1 MVLSPPSNVCKPSDA
16 SRATG
21 ADSVAAQPTQLDQL
35 NGLQVRLPPCCQ
47 QQLPQVPI
55 HATLVGSD
63 CCEAEG
69 ISGRGYAPVFE
80 LCRKL
85 VAAGFDPVSPLEAWR
100 GETLSLRV
108 RSIGEGA
115 QLTVADD
122 RHGTPRLR
130 RRQEGPQGYVAGSPV
145 AQIVNGG
152 GAYPE
157 AVGHVGGRA
166 MTMPSENGPE
176 RRSTAQLC
184 LLRVEY
190 VVTTDDLD
198 GTPVLPGL
206 ITDDISLGCC
216 GAASATAG
224 HAGDGSSFSEQRL
237 PGRPRHDGG

>member
-69 ISGRGYAPVFE
+69 IGRGYAPVFE

-85 VAAGFDPVSPLEAWR
+85 VAAGFNPASPLEAWR

-115 QLTVADD
+115 RLTVADD
-122 RHGTPRLR
+122 RHGTPRLQ
-130 RRQEGPQGYVAGSPV
+130 RRQDRPPGYVTGPPV
-145 AQIVNGG
+145 APITDRR
-152 GAYPE
+152 GAYPPQ
-157 AVGHVGGRA
+157 GSRPSRRA
-166 MTMPSENGPE
+166 AP
-176 RRSTAQLC
+176 
-184 LLRVEY
+184 
-190 VVTTDDLD
+190 
-198 GTPVLPGL
+198 
-206 ITDDISLGCC
+206 
-216 GAASATAG
+216 
-224 HAGDGSSFSEQRL
+224 
-237 PGRPRHDGG
+237 

>member
-69 ISGRGYAPVFE
+69 ISGRGYAPAFE

-115 QLTVADD
+115 QFTVEDD
-122 RHGTPRLR
+122 RHGTPSTLAEPPAGVWRRLACRANCR
-130 RRQEGPQGYVAGSPV
+130 RAGGSHP
-145 AQIVNGG
+145 
-152 GAYPE
+152 GA
-157 AVGHVGGRA
+157 AGHTECRA
-166 MTMPSENGPE
+166 MTVLSEHGTEWRSIDQFGP
-176 RRSTAQLC
+176 
-184 LLRVEY
+184 LLVEC
-190 VVTTDDLD
+190 VVTVDEFD
-198 GTPVLPGL
+198 GRPVPPGF
-206 ITDDISLGCC
+206 ITDDTFWRLVK
-216 GAASATAG
+216 
-224 HAGDGSSFSEQRL
+224 RL
-237 PGRPRHDGG
+237 PGGRTRWRRIELLQPLTTPEAAP

>member
-1 MVLSPPSNVCKPSDA
+1 MVLSPPSNVCKASDA

-69 ISGRGYAPVFE
+69 ISGRGYAPAFE

-100 GETLSLRV
+100 GETLSLRI

-115 QLTVADD
+115 RLTVADD

-130 RRQEGPQGYVAGSPV
+130 RRQERPEGYVAGSPV
-145 AQIVNGG
+145 AQI
-152 GAYPE
+152 ADEWARCRRRPIRS
-157 AVGHVGGRA
+157 GRA
-166 MTMPSENGPE
+166 RAPACQVSPLSFVLAIRN
-176 RRSTAQLC
+176 RR
-184 LLRVEY
+184 R
-190 VVTTDDLD
+190 TTTEL
-198 GTPVLPGL
+198 
-206 ITDDISLGCC
+206 
-216 GAASATAG
+216 ASFKMA
-224 HAGDGSSFSEQRL
+224 
-237 PGRPRHDGG
+237 